1 VVTHKYINPG
11 SIGEWIRRANK
22 NIPNCSIIWKA
33 VIKSF
38 HVIGDGLAWK
48 IGRGDKLRI
57 GSDPWLG
64 SGNAHSLSQEL
75 QYHLHTQG
83 LYKLNQIVDP
93 GSTNIWHQGWHSI
106 ETLGPEGDLKYQ
118 WDNYLFSLQRD
129 HIRLLDMDDE
139 LVWQKPPHGVY
150 TPKLGYTTFSLDH
163 LQDEPRWWWKG
174 LWKLKAPLKSKLFM
188 WTALLNKVPTW
199 DKMRKRQIEGPGW
212 CSLCKGDSE
221 TLNHILITYP
231 FTKKVWRDVALLLRK
246 RCEWNGQTLDSTW
259 KSWLLEVSHK
269 TLKALPLLINWGVS
283 LARNRAIFQEKA
295 TVTDL
300 VAAQSLSILEHFPQ
314 EKNAP
319 SI

>member
-1 VVTHKYINPG
+1 
-11 SIGEWIRRANK
+11 
-22 NIPNCSIIWKA
+22 
-33 VIKSF
+33 
-38 HVIGDGLAWK
+38 
-48 IGRGDKLRI
+48 
-57 GSDPWLG
+57 
-64 SGNAHSLSQEL
+64 
-75 QYHLHTQG
+75 
-83 LYKLNQIVDP
+83 
-93 GSTNIWHQGWHSI
+93 
-106 ETLGPEGDLKYQ
+106 
-118 WDNYLFSLQRD
+118 
-129 HIRLLDMDDE
+129 
-139 LVWQKPPHGVY
+139 
-150 TPKLGYTTFSLDH
+150 
-163 LQDEPRWWWKG
+163 
-174 LWKLKAPLKSKLFM
+174 M
-188 WTALLNKVPTW
+188 WTTLFNKVPTW

-231 FTKKVWRDVALLLRK
+231 FTKKVWSEFALLLRQ